1 VKLVNPA
8 SGKALDING
17 AGTAN
22 DTNVHIWTDLDGGVA
37 QRWKI
42 NPR

>member
-22 DTNVHIWTDLDGGVA
+22 GTNVQIWTVVSRSGGKSI
-37 QRWKI
+37 QGR
-42 NPR
+42 